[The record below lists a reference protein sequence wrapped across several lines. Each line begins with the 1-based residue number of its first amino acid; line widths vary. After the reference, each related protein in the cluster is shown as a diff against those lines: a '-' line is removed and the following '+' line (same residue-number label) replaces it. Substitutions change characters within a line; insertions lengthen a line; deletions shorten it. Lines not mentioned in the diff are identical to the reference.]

1 MFSRWLFCCV
11 VTQGHTALRLCT
23 QHTYAYYCRR
33 VCVRIHCCLRV
44 GGHHYLKQEK
54 VLSLHCSSLAQG
66 RSHTPP
72 LKLYLRHSGMP
83 HLNVTYNKQ
92 TGRLD
97 LKLTRKMKV
106 RISTAAIMPYVVKST
121 YLLVAYPRYLHT
133 FVGQSP
139 SRLINGLHLEGTPL
153 DIQCDRALINGSS
166 ERRRKE
172 RSKTDWHRKDQLVA
186 EFKANLQLLTSPLRR
201 VLGPPAGTPYP
212 EVIHQIMFHQKKGW
226 RPLPHR
232 IPSEPSPSISE
243 ASWNWVEEV
252 VCADAD
258 ITGGTS
264 AAGSDSSYSF
274 CEKAKSCVP
283 IVPLGDVRGG

>member
-72 LKLYLRHSGMP
+72 LKLYLRNSGMP

-97 LKLTRKMKV
+97 LK
-106 RISTAAIMPYVVKST
+106 STH
-121 YLLVAYPRYLHT
+121 LLVTYPRYLHT
-133 FVGQSP
+133 FVGQRP
-139 SRLINGLHLEGTPL
+139 SRLIDGLHFDGTPL
-153 DIQCDRALINGSS
+153 DNHCDRALMDHSS
-166 ERRRKE
+166 ERRQ
-172 RSKTDWHRKDQLVA
+172 KDKAKLA
-186 EFKANLQLLTSPLRR
+186 KEFKANLQLLRSPLRR

-212 EVIHQIMFHQKKGW
+212 EVIHQIMLNQKKGW

-243 ASWNWVEEV
+243 ARLTDVKKW
-252 VCADAD
+252 CADAE

-264 AAGSDSSYSF
+264 AAGSDS
-274 CEKAKSCVP
+274 
-283 IVPLGDVRGG
+283 